1 MDPFATV
8 AQYDAR
14 FPGRTAS
21 DEVLGQ
27 CLMDATMAI
36 AEVLDRKG
44 VSYADHDEQFAYRLM
59 SVCRSVANRIL
70 PSDVPVGTTQFSMT
84 AGPYTQTTSYTPTYG
99 LPKLLKSELDML
111 GVGGGSIGFAR
122 PAYGRLEPEVDSD
135 DQG

>member
-21 DEVLGQ
+21 NEVLEE

-36 AEVLDRKG
+36 SEVLDSKG
-44 VSYADHDEQFAYRLM
+44 VSYDDPDEQFAYRLM
-59 SVCRSVANRIL
+59 SVCRSVANRIM
-70 PSDVPVGTTQFSMT
+70 PSDMPMGATQFSMT
-84 AGPYTQTTSYTPTYG
+84 AGPYTQTTSYSPTYG
-99 LPKLLKSELDML
+99 LPRLLKSELDML
-111 GVGGGSIGFAR
+111 GFLGGSIGFAR

>member
-21 DEVLGQ
+21 NEVLEE

-36 AEVLDRKG
+36 VKVLDRKG
-44 VSYADHDEQFAYRLM
+44 VSYADPDEQFAYRLM
-59 SVCRSVANRIL
+59 SVCRSVANRIM
-70 PSDVPVGTTQFSMT
+70 PSDMPVGATQLSMT
-84 AGPYTQTTSYTPTYG
+84 AGPYTQTTSYSPTYG
-99 LPKLLKSELDML
+99 LPRLLKSELDML
-111 GVGGGSIGFAR
+111 GVGGGSVGFAR
-122 PAYGRLEPEVDSD
+122 PAYGRLEPEVDAD

>member
-21 DEVLGQ
+21 NEVLEE

-36 AEVLDRKG
+36 SEVLDSKG
-44 VSYADHDEQFAYRLM
+44 VSYADPDEQFAYRLM
-59 SVCRSVANRIL
+59 SVCRSVANRIM
-70 PSDVPVGTTQFSMT
+70 PSDMPMGATQFSMT
-84 AGPYTQTTSYTPTYG
+84 AGPYTQTTSYSPTYG
-99 LPKLLKSELDML
+99 LPRLLKSELDML
-111 GVGGGSIGFAR
+111 GFLGGSIGFAR
-122 PAYGRLEPEVDSD
+122 PAYGRLEPEVDAD

>member
-21 DEVLGQ
+21 NEVLEE

-36 AEVLDRKG
+36 VKVLDRKG
-44 VSYADHDEQFAYRLM
+44 VSYADPDEQFAYRLM
-59 SVCRSVANRIL
+59 SVCRSVANRIM
-70 PSDVPVGTTQFSMT
+70 PSDMPVGATQFSMT
-84 AGPYTQTTSYTPTYG
+84 AGPYAQTTSYSPTYG

-111 GVGGGSIGFAR
+111 GFLGGSIGFAR
-122 PAYGRLEPEVDSD
+122 PAYGRLEPEVDAD
-135 DQG
+135 D